1 MLLVLPEPKPG
12 YAELLIAVTSSHT
25 CTKPNVVRRVEKLS
39 TQLKL
44 IFVINF
50 EA

>member
-1 MLLVLPEPKPG
+1 MYVPPEPKLG
-12 YAELLIAVTSSHT
+12 YAELLIAATSSHT
-25 CTKPNVVRRVEKLS
+25 CTKPNVVRRVEQLS
-39 TQLKL
+39 TQRKL